1 MATALASSAASRT
14 GRTTGPTTVRWVDCS
29 HKLGSLPCMNH
40 KPHEGNGRGCVHHST
55 SGFQEDE

>member
-1 MATALASSAASRT
+1 MVTAFASADTSRIA
-14 GRTTGPTTVRWVDCS
+14 GRTTVRWVGCS

-55 SGFQEDE
+55 SGFQDDE